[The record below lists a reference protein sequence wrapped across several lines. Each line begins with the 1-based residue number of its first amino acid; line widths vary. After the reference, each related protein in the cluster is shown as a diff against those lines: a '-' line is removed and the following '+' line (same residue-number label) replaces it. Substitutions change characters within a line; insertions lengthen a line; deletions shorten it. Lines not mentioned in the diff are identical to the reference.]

1 MAESLSE
8 KLAGLS
14 RRDQRKAKRGLRQQ
28 RGALTS
34 ELLEGYEGDYT
45 AAVRGMQSV
54 DNLAKKYGM
63 GRDEFIALNPK
74 LAGKNRVLAGD
85 TIRLSG
91 TPRSIEDAA
100 EAERL
105 RYTANQP
112 AFSEAQLSAQLQK
125 TQRLQELRDL
135 SRGARQLG
143 DIKTARSLG
152 AERKDLRRELQSGNQ
167 FGGIASLMGLRNSD
181 RRNDLNFLRR
191 LSGGNLD
198 PKVQRLQEA
207 IAPRTQEQLQGI
219 YAQEMLNAP
228 RPITGTEARP
238 VEQIPIAFNP
248 NFAPQGT
255 LSGFFGAPNLISS
268 HSRPMPFGVL
278 NALRPTPEH
287 LQSRPT
293 PFGVLNAFQGYHNQ
307 PTFVPTQTPQQNLYS
322 GLGSFV
328 QQGVGFN
335 AGNLYNQPM
344 AQTLNAQQVG
354 PRGQGSQTTGV
365 QQSGGLL

>member
-28 RGALTS
+28 RGAITS

-54 DNLAKKYGM
+54 DHLAKKYGM

-74 LAGKNRVLAGD
+74 LAGKDRVLAGD

-112 AFSEAQLSAQLQK
+112 AFSEAQLGAQLQK

-143 DIKTARSLG
+143 DIQTARSLG

-167 FGGIASLMGLRNSD
+167 FGGIASLMGLRNSS

-219 YAQEMLNAP
+219 YAQEMMPSAP
-228 RPITGTEARP
+228 P
-238 VEQIPIAFNP
+238 
-248 NFAPQGT
+248 
-255 LSGFFGAPNLISS
+255 
-268 HSRPMPFGVL
+268 
-278 NALRPTPEH
+278 
-287 LQSRPT
+287 
-293 PFGVLNAFQGYHNQ
+293 
-307 PTFVPTQTPQQNLYS
+307 PQQNMV
-322 GLGSFV
+322 GLG
-328 QQGVGFN
+328 GFLDARMRMQN
-335 AGNLYNQPM
+335 AGMLTPPLTL
-344 AQTLNAQQVG
+344 TLNRRTNRCLAK
-354 PRGQGSQTTGV
+354 
-365 QQSGGLL
+365 GLGTQWNNHKCKVVREPLIQLHSLEECING

>member
-28 RGALTS
+28 RGAPTS

-54 DNLAKKYGM
+54 DHLAKKYGM

-74 LAGKNRVLAGD
+74 LAGKDRVLAGD

-112 AFSEAQLSAQLQK
+112 AFSEAQLGAQLQK

-143 DIKTARSLG
+143 DIQTARSLG

-219 YAQEMLNAP
+219 YAREMMPPAP
-228 RPITGTEARP
+228 
-238 VEQIPIAFNP
+238 
-248 NFAPQGT
+248 
-255 LSGFFGAPNLISS
+255 S
-268 HSRPMPFGVL
+268 
-278 NALRPTPEH
+278 
-287 LQSRPT
+287 
-293 PFGVLNAFQGYHNQ
+293 
-307 PTFVPTQTPQQNLYS
+307 PQQNMV
-322 GLGSFV
+322 GLG
-328 QQGVGFN
+328 GFLDARMRMQN
-335 AGNLYNQPM
+335 AGMLTPPPNAYPQQAYQPM
-344 AQTLNAQQVG
+344 FGKGAGYTMEQPQM
-354 PRGQGSQTTGV
+354 QGGKGAAYTAPQF
-365 QQSGGLL
+365 GGMY